1 MGCCHSRTGAHQVPV
16 GLEPGQVPSYVP
28 PICEGRV
35 IKVYDGDTIT
45 VATPVPGSDDR
56 TVYKF
61 SVRLAG
67 IDCPELRSES
77 NDERF
82 MARNAQR
89 ATSGQLLGKVVALRN
104 VRTEKYGRLL
114 CDVWV
119 GDRHINQWLI
129 NEGHAVA
136 YEGGKRKQWI
146 SAAV

>member
-1 MGCCHSRTGAHQVPV
+1 M
-16 GLEPGQVPSYVP
+16 P

-45 VATPVPGSDDR
+45 VATPIPGSGDK

-89 ATSGQLLGKVVALRN
+89 ATSGQVLGKVVSLRN
-104 VRTEKYGRLL
+104 VRLEKYGRLL

-119 GDRHINQWLI
+119 GGLHVNQWLVS
-129 NEGHAVA
+129 EGIAVP
-136 YEGGKRKQWI
+136 YDGGKRTPWV